1 MKSEDWGIAIGII
14 VAIGSVVGPW
24 MWSVNSKLARIAHHA
39 GILRQMAKVLLRH
52 TERLDEHQRRLDAG
66 EKRIEGVFQS
76 RRDGRV

>member
-39 GILRQMAKVLLRH
+39 GILRHMAKVLLRH
-52 TERLDEHQRRLDAG
+52 AQRLDEHQRRLDAYEQKLRG
-66 EKRIEGVFQS
+66 ERP
-76 RRDGRV
+76 